1 MKIVVSPRQILKKYF
16 GFEQFRDLQ
25 EQIIDSVL
33 EGNDTFGLMPT
44 GGGKSVCFQIPA
56 LAKEGLCLVISP
68 LIALMKDQVQNL
80 RNRDIRAFSIIGS
93 LKADKI
99 SELLDNALYGN
110 YKFLYLSP
118 ERLQQDWI
126 LERISQLPI
135 NLVAIDEAHCV
146 SQWGH
151 DFRPSYLNIKKLR
164 NFIPKI
170 PFLALTASAT
180 EQVKQDVIEQLNLKN
195 VQIFQSSFEREN
207 LAYKV
212 IESED
217 KLYQVKKI
225 LTKSKKPSIIYV
237 RNRKLCT
244 ETANYLNLAGIRAT
258 FFHGGLSLAEKEKNM
273 DLWMNEKVQ
282 VIVATNAFGM
292 GIDKAN
298 VQNIIHIQLPENLES
313 YYQEA
318 GRAGRNGNYAQAIIL
333 LNKNDIPRTKQQF
346 LEVLPDKN
354 FLTNVYVKLFNFFQ
368 IAYGELPKERFNFS
382 FNQFCNQYKFPVLKT
397 YNALTFLD
405 RQSIIS
411 FSQELYN
418 NITLQFITPT
428 KEVYRYMD
436 FNSVTDEL
444 IVTTIMRTYTGIFD
458 VETPINLITIA
469 RKANVSVQK
478 VSDLLRKMHQ
488 MKIISYKDQKNDTSI
503 LFNEIREDDRTINR
517 ISKFLKIQNDRK
529 VAQLNSVIEYVTNN
543 KICKNV
549 LILRYFGEKNPKNCG
564 LCSVCVSEEITAT
577 ELQQI
582 TVGITELVRNKPHG
596 TRTLERELNYS
607 ESQILKAVEYLLED
621 GKIKINH
628 KNQYVLV

>member
-1 MKIVVSPRQILKKYF
+1 MNVVLSPKQVLKKYF
-16 GFEQFRDLQ
+16 GFEQFRGLQ
-25 EQIIDSVL
+25 EQIIHSVL

-44 GGGKSVCFQIPA
+44 GGGKSICFQIPA
-56 LAKEGLCLVISP
+56 LAAEGLCLVVSP

-93 LKADKI
+93 LKADEI

-118 ERLQQDWI
+118 ERLQQDWV
-126 LERISQLPI
+126 LERVSQLPI

-164 NFIPKI
+164 NLIPKI

-195 VQIFQSSFEREN
+195 VQIFQASFQREN
-207 LAYKV
+207 LAYKT

-217 KLYQVKKI
+217 KLYQTKKI

-237 RNRKLCT
+237 RNRKLCL
-244 ETANYLNLAGIRAT
+244 EIANYLNASQIGAT

-298 VQNIIHIQLPENLES
+298 VQNIIHIQLPENIES

-318 GRAGRNGNYAQAIIL
+318 GRAGRNGSYAQAIIL
-333 LNKNDIPRTKQQF
+333 LNKNDISRAKQQF
-346 LEVLPDKN
+346 LEVLPDKS
-354 FLTNVYVKLFNFFQ
+354 FLTNVYVKLFNYFQ
-368 IAYGELPKERFNFS
+368 IAYGEMPKERFNFS
-382 FNQFCNQYKFPVLKT
+382 FNDFCNRYKFPILKT
-397 YNALTFLD
+397 YNALMFLD

-411 FSQELYN
+411 FSQEFYN

-428 KEVYRYMD
+428 REVYRYMR
-436 FNSVTDEL
+436 FNSVVEEE

-458 VETPINLITIA
+458 VETPINLAIIA

-517 ISKFLKIQNDRK
+517 ISKFLKLQNDRK
-529 VAQLNSVIEYVTNN
+529 TTQLNSVIDYVTD
-543 KICKNV
+543 KEICKNV
-549 LILRYFGEKNPKNCG
+549 FILRYFGEKNPNKCG
-564 LCSVCVSEEITAT
+564 LCSVCVSEKVTT
-577 ELQQI
+577 SELQQI
-582 TVGITELVRNKPHG
+582 ASKILKLVQQKPYSSRMFEQELDHP
-596 TRTLERELNYS
+596 
-607 ESQILKAVEYLLED
+607 ESQVLKAVEYLLEEE
-621 GKIKINH
+621 KIKINH
-628 KNQYVLV
+628 RNQYVLV

>member
-1 MKIVVSPRQILKKYF
+1 MKMVLSPKQILKKYF
-16 GFEQFRDLQ
+16 GFEQFRGLQ
-25 EQIIDSVL
+25 EQVIDSVL
-33 EGNDTFGLMPT
+33 ENNDTFGLMPT
-44 GGGKSVCFQIPA
+44 GGGKSICFQIPA
-56 LAKEGLCLVISP
+56 LAKEGLCLVVSP
-68 LIALMKDQVQNL
+68 LISLMKDQVQNL
-80 RNRDIRAFSIIGS
+80 RNRNIKAFSIIGS
-93 LKADKI
+93 LSPYEI

-126 LERISQLPI
+126 LKRISQLPI

-164 NFIPKI
+164 NLIPKI

-180 EQVKQDVIEQLNLKN
+180 EQVREDVIEQLNLKD

-212 IESED
+212 IETED
-217 KLYQVKKI
+217 KHYQIQKI
-225 LTKSKKPSIIYV
+225 LTKSKKPSIIYA
-237 RNRKLCT
+237 RNRKLCS
-244 ETANYLNLAGIRAT
+244 ETANYLNLMGTKAT
-258 FFHGGLSLAEKEKNM
+258 FFHGGLSLIEKEKNM

-282 VIVATNAFGM
+282 IIVATNAFGM
-292 GIDKAN
+292 GIDKSN
-298 VQNIIHIQLPENLES
+298 VQNIIHIQLPENIES

-318 GRAGRNGNYAQAIIL
+318 GRAGRDGNYAQAIIL
-333 LNKNDIPRTKQQF
+333 LNKNDILRTKQQF

-354 FLTNVYVKLFNFFQ
+354 FLTNVYVKLFNYFQ

-382 FNQFCNQYKFPVLKT
+382 FNQFCNRYKFPVLKT

-411 FSQELYN
+411 FSQEFYN
-418 NITLQFITPT
+418 NVTLRFIYDANEIYRFFDSA
-428 KEVYRYMD
+428 EVE
-436 FNSVTDEL
+436 T

-458 VETPINLITIA
+458 VETPINLTTIA
-469 RKANVSVQK
+469 RKVNVSTQK
-478 VSDLLRKMHQ
+478 VSDLLKKMHQ
-488 MKIISYKDQKNDTSI
+488 MEIISYQDQKNDTYVV
-503 LFNEIREDDRTINR
+503 FHEIREDNRTINR
-517 ISKFLKIQNDRK
+517 ISNFMKIQNDRK
-529 VAQLNSVIEYVTNN
+529 IAQLNSVIDYVTD
-543 KICKNV
+543 KKTCKNV

-564 LCSVCVSEEITAT
+564 LCSICVSEEITPA

-582 TVGITELVRNKPHG
+582 AKEMTELIRNKAHS
-596 TRTLERELNYS
+596 TRTLERELNYT
-607 ESQILKAVEYLLED
+607 ESQIIKVVEYLLEEE
-621 GKIKINH
+621 KIKINN